1 MHTAWLSNDI
11 LVRFSS
17 IRLSHL
23 IKKSWKK
30 RHVPKPIVPAIG
42 SCRKDAGK
50 SLDPAGKHG
59 KYLEYGSIFRGIPAV
74 SRGTSF
80 TWVVDLFVCF

>member
-1 MHTAWLSNDI
+1 MGRRLPTRQS
-11 LVRFSS
+11 LVTP
-17 IRLSHL
+17 L
-23 IKKSWKK
+23 
-30 RHVPKPIVPAIG
+30 VPKPIVPAIG